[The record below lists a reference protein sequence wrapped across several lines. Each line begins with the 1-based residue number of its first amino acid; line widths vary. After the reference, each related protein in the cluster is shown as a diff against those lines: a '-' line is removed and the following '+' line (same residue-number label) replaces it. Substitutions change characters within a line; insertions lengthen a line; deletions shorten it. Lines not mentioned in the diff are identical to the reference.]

1 MTTTE
6 HTTNADEY
14 NGWTNRE
21 TWAAALHLANDYD
34 LYTLS
39 RRIVRDLDADQREW
53 QADHDM
59 IGSPVGG
66 FAADRLETWIT
77 EAVTELLH
85 ADTMTPDAWRSTEW
99 IRMMMSDVGSF
110 DRVDWHAVAASFRDE

>member
-14 NGWTNRE
+14 NGWVNRE
-21 TWAAALHLANDYD
+21 TWAAHLHLSNNYD
-34 LYTLS
+34 LYTIS
-39 RRIVRDLDADQREW
+39 RRIVTEEDADQTEW
-53 QADHDM
+53 QAEHNM
-59 IGSPVGG
+59 IGSPIGG
-66 FAADRLETWIT
+66 FAARRFEDWIT

-99 IRMMMSDVGSF
+99 IRMMMADVGSF
-110 DRVDWHAVAASFRDE
+110 DRVDWHAVAAAFRED